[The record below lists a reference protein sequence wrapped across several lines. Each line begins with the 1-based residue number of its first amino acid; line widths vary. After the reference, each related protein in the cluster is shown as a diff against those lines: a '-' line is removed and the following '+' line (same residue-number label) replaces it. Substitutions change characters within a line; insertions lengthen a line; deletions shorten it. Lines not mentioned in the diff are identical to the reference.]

1 MNVRYSLV
9 NWQFNLGAW
18 SRAMQEA
25 VDSMGIEFVAQSL
38 EVSVKTVWNWI
49 RMPESAYG
57 EFPHP
62 NMSNFIYA
70 VNMLDLD
77 PREFFI
83 LEDK

>member
-1 MNVRYSLV
+1 MNIRYSLV

-25 VDSMGIEFVAQSL
+25 VDQMGIEFVAQTL
-38 EVSVKTVWNWI
+38 EVSVKTVANWI
-49 RMPESAYG
+49 RLPESAYG

-62 NMSNFIYA
+62 SMSNFINA
-70 VNMLDLD
+70 VNTLDLD
-77 PREFFI
+77 PRDFFI